1 VGGKGSGVRNVERRD
16 RIKRLLAQKP
26 VLNFSQ
32 IGEMVGVSR
41 ERVRQLAAEFGV
53 TGQSGRG
60 SLRGRRP
67 KVEGNGK

>member
-1 VGGKGSGVRNVERRD
+1 MGGKGSGVRNDERRD
-16 RIKRLLAQKP
+16 QIKRLLAQKP

-41 ERVRQLAAEFGV
+41 ERVRQLAAELGI

-60 SLRGRRP
+60 GLRGRRP
-67 KVEGNGK
+67 KVQP